1 MRIEE
6 VSLYAVDNTLVV
18 PFSASSHSTQ
28 ALTHI
33 LVRLRSGDHVG
44 WGECA
49 TLGDPYYLGE
59 TTDTAWHVLS
69 EFLVPGVLGK
79 DVADVASFVKCF
91 GPVKA
96 NTFAKAGIEMAAW
109 DLFGRASGRSVAS
122 MLGGERKEIL
132 SGVSLGIERDI
143 AQLYDLVDQH
153 LASGYRRVK
162 LKIAK
167 GYDVEVV
174 EKVRARYPDVPLMVD
189 ANSAY
194 TLADAEHLAK
204 LDAFDLMMIEQPLAW
219 DDFID
224 HAKLRAKIKTPIC
237 LDESIR
243 SYDAARQAI
252 DLEACQ
258 IINIKV
264 AKVGGLLEAK
274 RIHDECHSR
283 GIPVW
288 CGGMHDFGVGR
299 AANLALASLAGFSIP
314 GDVSGFDKYFVEDI
328 VEPSI
333 VATRGAIAVPF
344 DKPGLGHDVV
354 AERVLARTSRA
365 ARFRA

>member
-28 ALTHI
+28 KLTHI
-33 LVRLRSGDHVG
+33 LVRVRSGDHEG
-44 WGECA
+44 WGECS
-49 TLGDPYYLGE
+49 TLSDPYYLGE

-79 DVADVASFVKCF
+79 DVDDPASFVKCF
-91 GPVKA
+91 GPVKG

-122 MLGGERKEIL
+122 MLGGTRTEIL
-132 SGVSLGIERDI
+132 SGVSLGIERDLG
-143 AQLYDLVDQH
+143 QLVALIERH
-153 LASGYRRVK
+153 LESGYRRVK

-174 EKVRARYPDVPLMVD
+174 EKVRSRFPDVPLMVD

-194 TLADAEHLAK
+194 TLDDADHLAK
-204 LDAFDLMMIEQPLAW
+204 LDAFDLTMIEQPLAW
-219 DDFID
+219 DDFLD
-224 HAKLRAKIKTPIC
+224 HAKLRRKLKTPIC

-243 SYDAARQAI
+243 SYDAARHAI
-252 DLEACQ
+252 DVEACP

-274 RIHDECHSR
+274 RIHDECHAR
-283 GIPVW
+283 GVAVW
-288 CGGMHDFGVGR
+288 CGGMHDFGIAR
-299 AANLALASLAGFSIP
+299 AANVALASLAGFSIP

-328 VEPSI
+328 VSPPI
-333 VATRGAIAVPF
+333 VATRGAIPVPH
-344 DKPGLGHDVV
+344 DRPGLGHEIV
-354 AERVLARTSRA
+354 ADRVLARTSRA
-365 ARFRA
+365 ARFEA